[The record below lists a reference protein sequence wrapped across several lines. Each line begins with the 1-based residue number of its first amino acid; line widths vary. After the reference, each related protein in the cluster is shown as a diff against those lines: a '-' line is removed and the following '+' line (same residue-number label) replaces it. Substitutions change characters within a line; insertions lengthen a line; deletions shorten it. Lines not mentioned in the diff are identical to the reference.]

1 MTTGASSTDFEMIA
15 PVRGG
20 AHARQFA
27 EVVAL
32 RVTGEGFLTRQEEAV
47 LLELGIRDFGLT
59 LAEARLI
66 LHGVAEQHDAPTE
79 RAVERTLVQLL
90 RASAGR
96 SRKVGREQFRQAVR
110 VYSAQAGSVMAPS
123 AIERRVKA
131 LMEEQ
136 GLEPRRAG
144 LLRLRRW
151 YHKI

>member
-1 MTTGASSTDFEMIA
+1 MATDAGSTDLDMIA
-15 PVRGG
+15 PARGS
-20 AHARQFA
+20 AHARQFGEIA
-27 EVVAL
+27 AL
-32 RVTGEGFLTRQEEAV
+32 RVTGEGFLTRQEEAG

-59 LAEARLI
+59 MAEARVI
-66 LHGVAEQHDAPTE
+66 LHGVAEQYGAPTE

-90 RASAGR
+90 KASAGR
-96 SRKVGREQFRQAVR
+96 SRKVGREQFRQAVQ
-110 VYSAQAGSVMAPS
+110 VYSAQAGSVMAPP